1 MVRIGAIRSSRRGEM
16 AGPVRPVLRT
26 ALVLACLGSLMA
38 PAVAQAPATPP
49 AAAQPTPVEAP
60 TAAPAP
66 AQAQAPTQAPAPA
79 QAQAPTPTPAPA
91 QPAPGAPAAPAVPP
105 PPTMHG
111 APQTVFTGEGIV
123 MSPVPVLSK
132 SGSSSWDEGYDSIVG
147 SLKAIQVE
155 MDKLGLTQA
164 GQVFVVYTQSDDAGF
179 EYEAQI
185 PFSGATTGKPGNNV
199 RLAASFNG
207 KALKFM
213 HKGSFADMDD
223 TYEQIANYLDARS
236 VTALDFYIEQ
246 YHTDPRTTPPDQL
259 LLDILVP
266 VR

>member
-1 MVRIGAIRSSRRGEM
+1 MGRIGAMRWSGRGQTRVPGPAQPALR
-16 AGPVRPVLRT
+16 AG
-26 ALVLACLGSLMA
+26 LVLACLWGLMVPAGAQTPPAPQSPATNAPPAASPPPAEA
-38 PAVAQAPATPP
+38 PAAGQAQAPAAPVPP
-49 AAAQPTPVEAP
+49 
-60 TAAPAP
+60 APAP
-66 AQAQAPTQAPAPA
+66 TSP
-79 QAQAPTPTPAPA
+79 
-91 QPAPGAPAAPAVPP
+91 APAVPP

-123 MSPVPVLSK
+123 MTPVPVLSK

-185 PFSGATTGKPGNNV
+185 PFSGATSDKPGNNV

-223 TYEQIANYLDARS
+223 TYEQIANYLDARN
-236 VTALDFYIEQ
+236 VTALEFYIEQ

>member
-1 MVRIGAIRSSRRGEM
+1 
-16 AGPVRPVLRT
+16 
-26 ALVLACLGSLMA
+26 
-38 PAVAQAPATPP
+38 
-49 AAAQPTPVEAP
+49 
-60 TAAPAP
+60 
-66 AQAQAPTQAPAPA
+66 
-79 QAQAPTPTPAPA
+79 
-91 QPAPGAPAAPAVPP
+91 
-105 PPTMHG
+105 MHG

-123 MSPVPVLSK
+123 MSPVPVLAK
-132 SGSSSWDEGYDSIVG
+132 TGSSSWDEGYDSIVG
-147 SLKAIQVE
+147 SLRAIQAE
-155 MDKLGLTQA
+155 MEKLGLTQA

-185 PFSGATTGKPGNNV
+185 PFSGATTDTPGNGV
-199 RLAASFNG
+199 KLAASFNG

-246 YHTDPRTTPPDQL
+246 YHTDPRTTAPDQL

>member
-1 MVRIGAIRSSRRGEM
+1 
-16 AGPVRPVLRT
+16 
-26 ALVLACLGSLMA
+26 
-38 PAVAQAPATPP
+38 
-49 AAAQPTPVEAP
+49 
-60 TAAPAP
+60 
-66 AQAQAPTQAPAPA
+66 
-79 QAQAPTPTPAPA
+79 
-91 QPAPGAPAAPAVPP
+91 
-105 PPTMHG
+105 MHG

-123 MSPVPVLSK
+123 MTPVPVLSK

-185 PFSGATTGKPGNNV
+185 PFSGATSDKPGNNV

-223 TYEQIANYLDARS
+223 TYEQIANYLDARN
-236 VTALDFYIEQ
+236 VTALEFYIEQ

>member
-1 MVRIGAIRSSRRGEM
+1 MGRIGAMRWSGRGQTWAPGPAQPALR
-16 AGPVRPVLRT
+16 AG
-26 ALVLACLGSLMA
+26 LVLACLWSLMA
-38 PAVAQAPATPP
+38 PAGAQTPPAPQSPATSAPPAVSPPPAEAPAAGQAQAPAAPVPP
-49 AAAQPTPVEAP
+49 
-60 TAAPAP
+60 
-66 AQAQAPTQAPAPA
+66 AQAPTSP
-79 QAQAPTPTPAPA
+79 
-91 QPAPGAPAAPAVPP
+91 APAVPP

-123 MSPVPVLSK
+123 MTPVPVLSK

-185 PFSGATTGKPGNNV
+185 PFSGATSDKPGNNV

-223 TYEQIANYLDARS
+223 TYEQIANYLDARN
-236 VTALDFYIEQ
+236 VTALEFYIEQ